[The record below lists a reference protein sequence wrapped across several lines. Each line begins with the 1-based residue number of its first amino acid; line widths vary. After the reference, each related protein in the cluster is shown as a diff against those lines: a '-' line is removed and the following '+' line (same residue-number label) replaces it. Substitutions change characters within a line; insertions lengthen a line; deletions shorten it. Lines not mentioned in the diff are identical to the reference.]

1 MPRASA
7 RPPVMFTACAHC
19 FRSNLRCSRPWA
31 PWRSRWQPRTSGR
44 WMLLNSYW
52 SGGWTGYMTRRRT
65 SRANVLMNP
74 YPAPSSTAISR
85 PFERCSPRALR
96 MQALAGEGPGLI
108 TRRGNA
114 AMTPLHWAVRGNA
127 LSCAEW
133 LLSKGA
139 DVDAETEA
147 HRTPMHRAAEW
158 NLGEMMWL
166 LADCGAR
173 GARLDPADSNGRP
186 DDNVRLAVP
195 LAASLTSSANHWMR
209 SSHACASSRACRYE
223 RSRCSCRSCGSMIL
237 LAAYMLLCAASSEE
251 ALPSIPIP
259 TIRPLALVAMTGRPA
274 DIFHLQGEVLCLT
287 VYLFADR
294 M

>member
-1 MPRASA
+1 
-7 RPPVMFTACAHC
+7 
-19 FRSNLRCSRPWA
+19 
-31 PWRSRWQPRTSGR
+31 
-44 WMLLNSYW
+44 
-52 SGGWTGYMTRRRT
+52 
-65 SRANVLMNP
+65 
-74 YPAPSSTAISR
+74 
-85 PFERCSPRALR
+85 
-96 MQALAGEGPGLI
+96 
-108 TRRGNA
+108 
-114 AMTPLHWAVRGNA
+114 
-127 LSCAEW
+127 
-133 LLSKGA
+133 
-139 DVDAETEA
+139 
-147 HRTPMHRAAEW
+147 MHRAAEW

-195 LAASLTSSANHWMR
+195 LAASLTSSANLLDGIEQRMR
-209 SSHACASSRACRYE
+209 
-223 RSRCSCRSCGSMIL
+223 L
-237 LAAYMLLCAASSEE
+237 LACVSFRTVPLFLSFLWYHAPPRYILLLCAVYSEE